1 MQKSLRFGDK
11 LTLRLPDSSLVK
23 AEIVKINEEKNNRII
38 VFKITEN
45 VENLL
50 EYRKISLDII
60 WWSYSGWKVSNS
72 ALIEKN
78 DLTYIKRVRAGVYE
92 EILVKV
98 LRQNDTYSIVENYKD
113 DELLNLGYTTEE
125 IRRNSKNKII

>member
-1 MQKSLRFGDK
+1 M
-11 LTLRLPDSSLVK
+11 PDSSLVK